1 MQLQQNGLILSD
13 TIAKQIQLP
22 SSLLI
27 GSFLCLGIVRLLLG
41 IMKGRPAGFLIM
53 MIILF
58 GVFGIVLLCAPERT
72 KKGDRAVKPA
82 KDPYAYI
89 DLKNTSTIDLDK

>member
-1 MQLQQNGLILSD
+1 
-13 TIAKQIQLP
+13 
-22 SSLLI
+22 
-27 GSFLCLGIVRLLLG
+27 
-41 IMKGRPAGFLIM
+41 MKGRPAGFLIM